1 MKNGIRKI
9 FDWHFYDLNAASDF
23 FYLVRLSRFLSF
35 ITENIAVPQLKEMMN
50 VDLVTMVREAN
61 TLR

>member
-1 MKNGIRKI
+1 MALKI
-9 FDWHFYDLNAASDF
+9 FDWHFYDLNAA
-23 FYLVRLSRFLSF
+23 FYLQLLSRFLSF
-35 ITENIAVPQLKEMMN
+35 LTENIEVPQLKEMMN